1 MSIKENVDY
10 IKEELSSQEK
20 FLENF
25 VKGERFYKKYKTLIF
40 AFIAIAILGGIGL
53 VIKNNIDES
62 NKLKANIAFNKV
74 LQNSTDTQALEELK
88 NTNEKLYE
96 VALFLQAKKENKAVD
111 INIPLLKEL
120 SKYQVALANKNV
132 DELTNLSM
140 QNDFLLK
147 EFAIFNKAL
156 LLSNE
161 GKYDDAKSTLKLI
174 PQTSKA
180 FELANLLNHYLLTK

>member
-10 IKEELSSQEK
+10 VKNELSNEEK

-25 VKGERFYKKYKTLIF
+25 VKSERFLKKYKTLIF
-40 AFIAIAILGGIGL
+40 TIIALIILGAIGF
-53 VIKNNIDES
+53 VIKTNIDET
-62 NKLKANIAFNKV
+62 NKLEANIALSKF
-74 LQNSTDTQALEELK
+74 LDTNDEKALATLK
-88 NTNEKLYE
+88 DKNEKLYE
-96 VALFLQAKKENKAVD
+96 IALFLKAKKENKTAE

-120 SKYQVALANKNV
+120 AKFQMALETKNLE
-132 DELTNLSM
+132 ELNNLSM

-156 LLSNE
+156 LLANE
-161 GKYDDAKSTLKLI
+161 GKFEESKTTLNQI

-180 FELANLLNHYLLTK
+180 SELANLLNHYLLTK

>member
-25 VKGERFYKKYKTLIF
+25 VKGERFYKKYKILIF
-40 AFIAIAILGGIGL
+40 AFIAIVIIGSIGAL
-53 VIKNNIDES
+53 VKSNMDAS
-62 NKLKANIAFNKV
+62 NKVKANLAFNKV
-74 LQNSTDTQALEELK
+74 LQDSNNTQALEELK
-88 NTNEKLYE
+88 NTNGKLYE
-96 VALFLQAKKENKAVD
+96 VALFLQAKKDNKPV
-111 INIPLLKEL
+111 NVSIPMLKEL
-120 SKYQVALANKNV
+120 SQYQEALSNKNI
-132 DELTNLSM
+132 DKLNDLSM

-156 LLSNE
+156 LLTNE
-161 GKYDDAKSTLKLI
+161 GKFEDAKIALKLI

>member
-10 IKEELSSQEK
+10 VKNELSSEEK

-25 VKGERFYKKYKTLIF
+25 VKSERFLKKYKTLIF
-40 AFIAIAILGGIGL
+40 TIIALIILGAIGF
-53 VIKNNIDES
+53 VIKTNIDET
-62 NKLKANIAFNKV
+62 NKLEANIALSKF
-74 LQNSTDTQALEELK
+74 LDTNDEKALATLK
-88 NTNEKLYE
+88 DKNEKLYE
-96 VALFLQAKKENKAVD
+96 IALFLKAKKENKTAE

-120 SKYQVALANKNV
+120 AKFQMALETKNLE
-132 DELTNLSM
+132 ELNNLSM

-156 LLSNE
+156 LLANE
-161 GKYDDAKSTLKLI
+161 GKFEESKTTLNQI

-180 FELANLLNHYLLTK
+180 SELANLLNHYLLTK

>member
-10 IKEELSSQEK
+10 VKSELSSEER

-25 VKGERFYKKYKTLIF
+25 VKGERFLKKYKTLIF
-40 AFIAIAILGGIGL
+40 TFITIIILITIGTL
-53 VIKNNIDES
+53 IKQKIDES
-62 NKLKANIAFNKV
+62 NKLDANIAFNKF
-74 LQNSTDTQALEELK
+74 LETGDRKELSIIK
-88 NTNEKLYE
+88 DKNEKLYE
-96 VALFLQAKKENKAVD
+96 LALFLQAKKENKIIEV
-111 INIPLLKEL
+111 NIPMLKEL
-120 SKYQVALANKNV
+120 SKFQQSNANKNLE
-132 DELTNLSM
+132 ELNTLSM

-156 LLSNE
+156 ILSND
-161 GKYDDAKSTLKLI
+161 GKYEEAKQALKQI

>member
-1 MSIKENVDY
+1 MSIKEDVNYV
-10 IKEELSSQEK
+10 KNELSSEEK

-25 VKGERFYKKYKTLIF
+25 VKGERFFKKYKTLIF
-40 AFIAIAILGGIGL
+40 GFIVIIIIGSIGTI
-53 VIKNNIDES
+53 IKKNIDEA
-62 NKLKANIAFNKV
+62 NKFDANIALNKF
-74 LQNSTDTQALEELK
+74 LESGDEKALTTLKDKNEE
-88 NTNEKLYE
+88 LYE
-96 VALFLQAKKENKAVD
+96 VALYLQAKKENKSVE

-120 SKYQVALANKNV
+120 LKFQIATTNNDQK
-132 DELTNLSM
+132 ELDNLSL

-156 LLSNE
+156 LLVNE
-161 GKYDDAKSTLKLI
+161 GKFEEAKTTLKQI

>member
-10 IKEELSSQEK
+10 VKNELSSEEK

-25 VKGERFYKKYKTLIF
+25 VKSERFLKKYKTLIF
-40 AFIAIAILGGIGL
+40 TIIALIILGAIGF
-53 VIKNNIDES
+53 VIKTNIDET
-62 NKLKANIAFNKV
+62 NKLEANIALSKF
-74 LQNSTDTQALEELK
+74 LDTNDEKALATLK
-88 NTNEKLYE
+88 DKNEKLYE
-96 VALFLQAKKENKAVD
+96 IALFLKAKKENKTTE

-120 SKYQVALANKNV
+120 AKFQMALETKNLE
-132 DELTNLSM
+132 ELNNLSM

-156 LLSNE
+156 LLANE
-161 GKYDDAKSTLKLI
+161 GKFEESKTTLNQI

-180 FELANLLNHYLLTK
+180 SELANLLNHYLLTK